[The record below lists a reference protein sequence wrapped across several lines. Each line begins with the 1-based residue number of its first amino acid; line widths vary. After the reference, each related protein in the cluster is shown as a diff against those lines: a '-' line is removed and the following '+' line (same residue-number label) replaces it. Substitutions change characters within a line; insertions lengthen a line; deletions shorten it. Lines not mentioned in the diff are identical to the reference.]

1 MQQVLL
7 LLLERRLALAF
18 LELGE
23 VLLLL
28 LSKILLEPE
37 LVSGAVPC
45 PRGGRC
51 LLGDFAQGL
60 VSPWGILVAVEGVVP
75 YAATCAAK
83 LLWAVLVKVIQRPA
97 QGTLKVVHCSGAFLA
112 LCSLG
117 GL

>member
-1 MQQVLL
+1 MLKHY
-7 LLLERRLALAF
+7 LALTL

-28 LSKILLEPE
+28 LSKFLLEPE

-51 LLGDFAQGL
+51 LLGDFAQGVL
-60 VSPWGILVAVEGVVP
+60 SPWGILVAVEGVVP
-75 YAATCAAK
+75 YAATCAAN
-83 LLWAVLVKVIQRPA
+83 LLRAVLVKVIQRPA
-97 QGTLKVVHCSGAFLA
+97 QGTLKVVHFRGAFLA
-112 LCSLG
+112 PCSLG